1 MEFLY
6 AFFLLILVDL
16 PWLLLTSAYVGTMV
30 EQIQRSPL
38 QFRLWPAPVVYLAL
52 AYLMTRVKTPTE
64 AFLSGLCVY
73 AVYDFTNLAMF
84 KNYSPYFAVADSL
97 WGGILFASVRSILN
111 YIDYTSK

>member
-16 PWLLLTSAYVGTMV
+16 PWLLITSGYVGTMV

-73 AVYDFTNLAMF
+73 TVYDFTNLAMF
-84 KNYSPYFAVADSL
+84 KNYTPYFAVADSL

-111 YIDYTSK
+111 YLE

>member
-52 AYLMTRVKTPTE
+52 AYIMTRVKTPTE